1 LIVDGHLDLAYNT
14 LVDGRD
20 YARSALAIRAD
31 EAGGLIE
38 ASNGR
43 CMVGLPELLAGD
55 VRLIIAT
62 LFAMPRSEAGKGE
75 CGYVNH
81 HGAYQQA
88 LAQLAIY
95 ERWAAE
101 IEEFDLVRNAADLE
115 RPPGRVGIAL
125 LIENSDCIRGPADVE
140 AFHEAGVRMIG
151 PAWLIDTEHVIGRL
165 TQEGRELLDEMSR
178 LGMAL
183 DISHMPDGAIGEAA
197 ERHTGMLVASH
208 ANPRSHVMN
217 PRHLPDF
224 AIKAVA
230 ERDGVVG
237 VIPAAWTLPE
247 NTLDAACDAIE
258 VVAEVAGSPRHVAI
272 GSDFDGG
279 FGAEQTPEEL
289 DTVADLAR
297 IGERLTERGW
307 SDDDVAGVL
316 HGNWIRVLRGLYT

>member
-20 YARSALAIRAD
+20 YARSALAIRAE

-95 ERWAAE
+95 ERWASE
-101 IEEFDLVRNAADLE
+101 IEEFDLVRTAADLE
-115 RPPGRVGIAL
+115 RPSGRVGIAL
-125 LIENSDCIRGPADVE
+125 LIENGDCIRGPADIE
-140 AFHEAGVRMIG
+140 AFFGSGVRILG
-151 PAWLIDTEHVIGRL
+151 PAWLIDNEHVIGRL
-165 TQEGRELLDEMSR
+165 TQEGRELVDEMSR

-183 DISHMPDGAIGEAA
+183 DLSHMPDGAIGEAA
-197 ERHTGMLVASH
+197 ERHAGMLVASH
-208 ANPRSHVMN
+208 ANSRSHVMN

-224 AIKAVA
+224 AIRAIA

-258 VVAEVAGSPRHVAI
+258 VVAEVAGGARHVAI

-279 FGAEQTPEEL
+279 FGSEQTPDEL
-289 DTVADLAR
+289 DTVADLGR
-297 IGERLTERGW
+297 IGARLAERGW
-307 SDDDVAGVL
+307 SEDDVAGVL

>member
-20 YARSALAIRAD
+20 YARSALAIRAE

-38 ASNGR
+38 ESNGR

-297 IGERLTERGW
+297 IGERLTARGW

>member
-20 YARSALAIRAD
+20 YARSALAIRAE
-31 EAGGLIE
+31 EAGGPIE
-38 ASNGR
+38 TSNGR
-43 CMVGLPELLAGD
+43 CMVGLPELLQGD
-55 VRLIIAT
+55 VRLIIGT
-62 LFAMPRSEAGKGE
+62 LFALPRSEAGKGE

-88 LAQLAIY
+88 LAQVAIY

-101 IEEFDLVRNAADLE
+101 IEEFDLVRTAADLD

-125 LIENSDCIRGPADVE
+125 LIENADCIRTVADVE
-140 AFHEAGVRMIG
+140 PFHAAGVRLVG
-151 PAWLIDTEHVIGRL
+151 PAWLIDNEYVIGRL
-165 TQEGRELLDEMSR
+165 TQEGRELVAELSR

-183 DISHMPDGAIGEAA
+183 DLSHMPDGAIGEAV

-208 ANPRSHVMN
+208 ANPRSHLMS

-224 AIKAVA
+224 AIKAIA

-237 VIPAAWTLPE
+237 VIPATWTLPE
-247 NTLDAACDAIE
+247 NTIDSACDAIE
-258 VVAEVAGSPRHVAI
+258 AVAEVTGSVRHVAI

-279 FGAEQTPEEL
+279 FGSEQTPDGL
-289 DTVADLAR
+289 DTIADLAR
-297 IGERLTERGW
+297 IGERLAARGW
-307 SDDDVAGVL
+307 NDDDVTAVL
-316 HGNWIRVLRGLYT
+316 GGNWIRVLRGLYT